1 MNLTAEFVQQAVIVE
16 ILSDSLYTVTNPQIV
31 REIVEAPP
39 YEGSYTVTPTAETQI
54 LETKHYRM
62 TENLVINPIPSDYGR
77 ITWSG
82 AGIRVS

>member
-1 MNLTAEFVQQAVIVE
+1 MKLTAEYVPQSISVDIHSDT
-16 ILSDSLYTVTNPQIV
+16 LSTVTNSPIV
-31 REIVEAPP
+31 RELVERPP
-39 YEGSYTVTPTAETQI
+39 YEGRYTVTPTAETQI

-62 TENLVINPIPSDYGR
+62 TENIVINPIPSDYGR